1 MSTIVFGAGGSRTG
15 GVFNTTLTTT
25 ADIDLTGI
33 DIVNDTTPQ
42 LGGDLDAQRNSV
54 DNINELRFKPGAGG
68 RKTVLNM
75 PFPGQH
81 FVKIQ
86 GFGSSAGQ
94 NKFNGIISSYDFSG
108 TETYVGLMDWQYG
121 TNGKNA
127 RFGFL
132 SDDGFTADAA
142 ISIDQDDL
150 EVEIKDTYTLVAGEV
165 SATDAQFEDITVDKI
180 TSAVDASATPN
191 TLIMN
196 ANHPNTSDTLH
207 NHMQMVQDYG
217 ANAVPDTATGL
228 ITFAVKDDTMGTSEL
243 VGRLGGEYD
252 TGGNHK
258 FRVDAMD
265 GSGNPT
271 SYDFAHEGAVMGAV
285 VRMASYTTTER
296 NALVPGNG
304 DVIYN
309 TSNNRFEFYQNG
321 GWVYYTATSA

>member
-1 MSTIVFGAGGSRTG
+1 MSTIVFGAGGSRIG
-15 GVFNTTLTTT
+15 GIFSQTLVST

-42 LGGDLDAQRNSV
+42 LGGDLDAQSNSV
-54 DNINELRFKPGAGG
+54 DNINELKFKPSAGG

-86 GFGSSAGQ
+86 AFGSSAGQ
-94 NKFNGIISSYDFSG
+94 NKFNGIVSSYDFSG

-121 TNGKNA
+121 TGGKKA

-132 SDDGFTADAA
+132 SDDGFTGDAA
-142 ISIDQDDL
+142 IEINQPTL
-150 EVEIKDTYTLVAGEV
+150 EVRIKDTYKLKSAGAVEF
-165 SATDAQFEDITVDKI
+165 DDITVDKI

-196 ANHPNTSDTLH
+196 ANHPNTTDTLH

-228 ITFAVKDDTMGTSEL
+228 LTFAVKDDTMSTSEL

-252 TGGNHK
+252 TGGNHV
-258 FRVDAMD
+258 FRIDAMD

-271 SYDFAHEGAVMGAV
+271 SYSFAHEGAAMGAV

-296 NALVPGNG
+296 NALTPGNG

-321 GWVYYTATSA
+321 SWVYYTATSA

>member
-1 MSTIVFGAGGSRTG
+1 MKIHFGSATMSSNAYGFARDFAKNITE
-15 GVFNTTLTTT
+15 NL
-25 ADIDLTGI
+25 
-33 DIVNDTTPQ
+33 N
-42 LGGDLDAQRNSV
+42 LGRNSI
-54 DNINELRFKPGAGG
+54 DNVNELRFQPSAGG
-68 RKTVLNM
+68 RKTILNM

-81 FVKIQ
+81 FVKIK
-86 GFGSSAGQ
+86 GTGSTAGQ
-94 NKFNGIISSYDFSG
+94 NKFNGIISSYDFGG

-121 TNGKNA
+121 TNGKKA

-132 SDDGFTADAA
+132 SDDGLTGDAA
-142 ISIDQDDL
+142 ISINQTAA
-150 EVEIKDTYTLVAGEV
+150 EVEIKNTYKLKSTGAVE
-165 SATDAQFEDITVDKI
+165 FNDITVDKI

-191 TLIMN
+191 TVIMN

-217 ANAVPDTATGL
+217 ANSVPDTATGL
-228 ITFAVKDDTMGTSEL
+228 LTFAVKDDSMGTSEL

-252 TGGNHK
+252 TGGNHI
-258 FRVDAMD
+258 FRLDAMD

-296 NALVPGNG
+296 NALTPGNG

-321 GWVYYTATSA
+321 GWVYYTSNTA